1 MAIDRKDYNIPMG
14 KGTHL
19 KRHKN
24 KINAFLFRIQN
35 GGKEK
40 QHTFTIP
47 LRPAW
52 NENEYIRIALARA
65 KEYEKE
71 FKKLF
76 SVGYALNSSILIKNL
91 FEIFIKTNYNIK
103 DLNEQHKGHIRNLI
117 SIFNN
122 HILEPLGNIHL
133 DELTLYKVQEFYNE
147 MKNKGLEPKTYNR
160 AIKEVLS
167 PMIKYAVKNK
177 WINENVTIGLKL
189 DKVQNKKLVT
199 NPKGKYE
206 AILNAILELYKDNLL
221 YKALFLLIHSGR
233 RRDEVLGLLWQNV
246 DLERK
251 TIFLPKTK
259 NGEAQEHALDDECYN
274 ALKALK
280 DEVKQDKGLV
290 FVSNITG
297 KKISNLARQ
306 EAKIRELS
314 GVKEWTPHFSRHIK
328 ASFLIQNGVNPA
340 IISGALGHR
349 DLSTINIYATND
361 TLKAS
366 QRANEAL
373 KKLQEKD

>member
-1 MAIDRKDYNIPMG
+1 M
-14 KGTHL
+14 
-19 KRHKN
+19 
-24 KINAFLFRIQN
+24 
-35 GGKEK
+35 
-40 QHTFTIP
+40 
-47 LRPAW
+47 
-52 NENEYIRIALARA
+52 IR
-65 KEYEKE
+65 
-71 FKKLF
+71 
-76 SVGYALNSSILIKNL
+76 
-91 FEIFIKTNYNIK
+91 
-103 DLNEQHKGHIRNLI
+103 
-117 SIFNN
+117 
-122 HILEPLGNIHL
+122 
-133 DELTLYKVQEFYNE
+133 
-147 MKNKGLEPKTYNR
+147 
-160 AIKEVLS
+160 
-167 PMIKYAVKNK
+167 YAVKNK
-177 WINENVTIGLKL
+177 WINENVTLGLKL
-189 DKVQNKKLVT
+189 DRVQNKKLVT

-233 RRDEVLGLLWQNV
+233 RRDEVLSLLWQNV

-290 FVSNITG
+290 FVSSVSG

-328 ASFLIQNGVNPA
+328 ASFLMQNGVNPA
-340 IISGALGHR
+340 VISGALGHR

>member
-1 MAIDRKDYNIPMG
+1 MVIDRKDYNIPIG

-19 KRHKN
+19 KRHKD
-24 KINAFLFRIQN
+24 KINSFLFRMQN

-40 QHTFTIP
+40 QHAFTIP

-65 KEYEKE
+65 KEYENE

-133 DELTLYKVQEFYNE
+133 DELTLYKVQEFYNG

-167 PMIKYAVKNK
+167 PIIRYAVKNK
-177 WINENVTIGLKL
+177 WINENVTLGLKL
-189 DKVQNKKLVT
+189 DRVQNKKLVT

-221 YKALFLLIHSGR
+221 YKLYSCLYI
-233 RRDEVLGLLWQNV
+233 VV
-246 DLERK
+246 
-251 TIFLPKTK
+251 
-259 NGEAQEHALDDECYN
+259 
-274 ALKALK
+274 
-280 DEVKQDKGLV
+280 
-290 FVSNITG
+290 
-297 KKISNLARQ
+297 
-306 EAKIRELS
+306 
-314 GVKEWTPHFSRHIK
+314 GVGMRF
-328 ASFLIQNGVNPA
+328 
-340 IISGALGHR
+340 
-349 DLSTINIYATND
+349 
-361 TLKAS
+361 
-366 QRANEAL
+366 
-373 KKLQEKD
+373 